1 VYRSYWPR
9 SESVIRFGPALV
21 VIAVGATF
29 AFAVSPTAIPGINL
43 TVAGI
48 IILLAG
54 VVALLLS
61 ARAGRPGHRTMS
73 TRLRPTVH
81 RRRVAETRPDA
92 AVDNIVEGQPVRAG
106 RPRQ

>member
-1 VYRSYWPR
+1 
-9 SESVIRFGPALV
+9 VIRFGPALV
-21 VIAVGATF
+21 VIALGATL

-61 ARAGRPGHRTMS
+61 SRSGRSRHQTMS
-73 TRLRPTVH
+73 AWLRPTVH
-81 RRRVAETRPDA
+81 GHPRADQTRRGAEDD
-92 AVDNIVEGQPVRAG
+92 VVIGQPVRSSQ
-106 RPRQ
+106 PRR